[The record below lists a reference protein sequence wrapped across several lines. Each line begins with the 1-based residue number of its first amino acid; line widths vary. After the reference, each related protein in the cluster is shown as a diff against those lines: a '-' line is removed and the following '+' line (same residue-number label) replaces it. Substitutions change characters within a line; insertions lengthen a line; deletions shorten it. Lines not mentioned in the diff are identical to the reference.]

1 MNTELNPCPICGKQP
16 KVHRDI
22 NYEQNGYGA
31 WITISCKP
39 FLRKPHKIVECGKS
53 TYERALLVAI
63 KEWNG
68 VL

>member
-1 MNTELNPCPICGKQP
+1 MNTALRPCPVCGKQP

-22 NYEQNGYGA
+22 SYEQNGYGA

-39 FLRKPHKIVECGKS
+39 LLGKPHKKVECGKS
-53 TYERALLVAI
+53 TYERALLGAI

-68 VL
+68 Y